1 MAASVRI
8 RLASE
13 TDAPAL
19 LEIYAPYVQNTAISF
34 ETEVPS
40 VEQFQSRIHCTLSR
54 YPYFIAEEAGRILG
68 YTYASPFKNRAA
80 YDWAVETS
88 IYVRRGEHSRGIG
101 RALYNA
107 LETALLRQNV
117 TNLNACIAYPHP
129 QSVEFHRKMGYREVG
144 VFHRCGFKLGQW
156 RDMLWMEKMLCEHP
170 AQPQPFVPFAQ
181 LTK

>member
-68 YTYASPFKNRAA
+68 YTYASPFKSRAA

-117 TNLNACIAYPHP
+117 TNLNACIAYPLSLIHI
-129 QSVEFHRKMGYREVG
+129 
-144 VFHRCGFKLGQW
+144 
-156 RDMLWMEKMLCEHP
+156 
-170 AQPQPFVPFAQ
+170 
-181 LTK
+181 